1 MSNIRILP
9 SALEKMKKTAKPYIL
24 YLACRGG

>member
-1 MSNIRILP
+1 MANIRILP
-9 SALEKMKKTAKPYIL
+9 SALEKMKNAAKPYIL